1 MDITRRSLLGAALA
15 GALDTIAPAAHAQ
28 AAARGAAPPDDA
40 PRAVPDETIPAR
52 QRLAR
57 RAAAAERL
65 PAGARQRRRG
75 ARDRG
80 RRLRP
85 HRAR

>member
-28 AAARGAAPPDDA
+28 AAARGAAPPD
-40 PRAVPDETIPAR
+40 
-52 QRLAR
+52 
-57 RAAAAERL
+57 RL

>member
-40 PRAVPDETIPAR
+40 PRAVPDETIPLWPGSAPDP
-52 QRLAR
+52 AR
-57 RAAAAERL
+57 RARVTASGSAGAAASR
-65 PAGARQRRRG
+65 AS
-75 ARDRG
+75 RG
-80 RRLRP
+80 RG
-85 HRAR
+85 